1 MDRYTQESTHGR
13 TKRHQRQLAEF
24 EALQAEGNPNDC
36 HTQKQSERSSQQRQ
50 TPAEN
55 QQPKNICK
63 ESADG
68 RAAEHDFLPERE
80 KRQSGKLK
88 ALQPEWYA
96 DDRDAEEQPAQEPR
110 DGQHQPCNQEP
121 EDVSQD
127 PHKRLRRSP
136 LNNRP
141 RHARSAD
148 RADLHP

>member
-88 ALQPEWYA
+88 HCSPSGMPMTVMQK
-96 DDRDAEEQPAQEPR
+96 
-110 DGQHQPCNQEP
+110 
-121 EDVSQD
+121 S
-127 PHKRLRRSP
+127 SP
-136 LNNRP
+136 LKNHETANTSPAIRNQRTFP
-141 RHARSAD
+141 KTRISALGV
-148 RADLHP
+148 RL